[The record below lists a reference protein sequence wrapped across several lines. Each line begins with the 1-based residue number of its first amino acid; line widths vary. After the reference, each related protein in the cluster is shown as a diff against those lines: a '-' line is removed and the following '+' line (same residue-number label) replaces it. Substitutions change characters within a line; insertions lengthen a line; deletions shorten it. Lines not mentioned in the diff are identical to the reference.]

1 MNSKSHWQLK
11 AAVSLAAMLVPGYAL
26 AQDAQLQRQ
35 VDELQSQ
42 VQSLQK
48 QVAASKKREAAET
61 QGAQGAYAASTPLM
75 PLKTK
80 APPPPAIKM
89 TWGGF
94 LAAESVYRQ
103 HNTVSDMGTP
113 FTSIPYPFS
122 PQYGEHE
129 FHGSARASRL
139 SLLVE
144 GAIDPMQKLSGYYEM
159 DFLGAGITSN
169 YNQSNSWDLRLRQGY
184 FTYDNVSNGWHV
196 LAGQSW
202 SLATQNTVG
211 ITPRK
216 ENVPLTIESNYV
228 AGFDYTRN
236 WQVRFV
242 KDFGPMFW
250 AALSFENPAEQVYSS
265 TGAVA
270 NGGTVNGL
278 LVNWA
283 NPGNSFLGS
292 SAFVNNFNTETAPD
306 IIGKVAFD
314 PAEWGHF
321 EGLGMVR
328 FFTDSVLTCAPG
340 TVNAITGACNTASTA
355 LGASASSHVTTGWGV
370 GGSVLLHPVPK
381 YVDLQ
386 GSVLYGQG
394 IGRYGA
400 SQLADVTV
408 ANDGTM
414 SPITALH
421 ALGGVV
427 LHPWDGLD
435 LYGYGGFERADS
447 NLFSAAVG
455 AGGLIGFGNPN
466 VNNLGCGI
474 VTNASF
480 TGGTSNC
487 VAINKEVD
495 MVTVGFW
502 QNLYK
507 GPVGRVAACLQWEY
521 IQRKSFD
528 TVATNVANTLGGGAV
543 STNDNVFLTSLR
555 YYPF

>member
-1 MNSKSHWQLK
+1 MKSKSHWQLK
-11 AAVSLAAMLVPGYAL
+11 AAVSLAAMLVSPYAL
-26 AQDAQLQRQ
+26 AQDAPLQRQ
-35 VDELQSQ
+35 LDDLQAQ

-48 QVAASKKREAAET
+48 QMAASKKREAAEA

-80 APPPPAIKM
+80 APPLPAIKM

-169 YNQSNSWDLRLRQGY
+169 YNQSNSWDLRLRQAY
-184 FTYDNVSNGWHV
+184 FTYDNTGSGWHM
-196 LAGQSW
+196 LAGQGW

-236 WQVRFV
+236 WQVRLV
-242 KDFGPMFW
+242 KDFGPMF
-250 AALSFENPAEQVYSS
+250 AAAVSFENPAEQVYSS

-328 FFTDSVLTCAPG
+328 FFTDNVMTCSPG
-340 TVNAITGACNTASTA
+340 FVSPVTGACSLVAGDLLTQ
-355 LGASASSHVTTGWGV
+355 SSKITTGWGV
-370 GGSVLLHPVPK
+370 GGSVLLHAVPK

-408 ANDGTM
+408 GPDGTM
-414 SPITALH
+414 QTITALH
-421 ALGGVV
+421 ALVGAV
-427 LHPWDGLD
+427 LHPWEGLD
-435 LYGYGGFERADS
+435 VYGYAGMERADS
-447 NLFSAAVG
+447 NTFLSNGTKPTIF
-455 AGGLIGFGNPN
+455 GFGVPTASNT
-466 VNNLGCGI
+466 GCDVINAGQFASPA
-474 VTNASF
+474 VSTNCA
-480 TGGTSNC
+480 
-487 VAINKEVD
+487 AINKEVD
-495 MVTVGFW
+495 MVTAGFW
-502 QNLYK
+502 QNIWK
-507 GPVGRVAACLQWEY
+507 GSYGRVAAGAQWEY

-528 TVATNVANTLGGGAV
+528 TNPGLGGAV